1 MSGQPLPAYL
11 PKLRDRIVYHERC
24 FRGAIAAGRSGR
36 LTGRASASAFASTG
50 SLPLS
55 EKESSWEEGAKV
67 GYEKKSPSL
76 RGVNGKK
83 DSSDDLD
90 DTVARIDGI
99 SIGFEEAEVGLDMF
113 LVSFFFVLSGRIFP

>member
-24 FRGAIAAGRSGR
+24 FRGAIATGGNGR
-36 LTGRASASAFASTG
+36 LTGRASTSAFASSG

-55 EKESSWEEGAKV
+55 EKESGWQEGAKV

-76 RGVNGKK
+76 RGVNGRKG
-83 DSSDDLD
+83 SDDLD

-99 SIGFEEAEVGLDMF
+99 SIGFEEAEVGLGMF
-113 LVSFFFVLSGRIFP
+113 LVSTFPSLPEISI